1 MLTLDEEKILGY
13 SPYWLSSL
21 SACYDSPF
29 AHNTTINQ
37 PIPTS
42 PTEKK
47 PNWQP
52 PPAETYYKPDEY
64 ILKTI
69 THTICIP
76 TVVTSVISEKIP
88 YPTTT
93 STSVKP
99 IMPTASAPSQ
109 TEWVIS
115 TSIPV
120 QISKLIFHWSKYK
133 QLYPNFTGAASR
145 IRYSG
150 ILIGVACAIVF
161 LLWGFK
167 DFVSSLK

>member
-1 MLTLDEEKILGY
+1 MTHFFVLTFLPLFSIVMGNLQLEKAPKYNINIGCTKTTY
-13 SPYWLSSL
+13 A

-109 TEWVIS
+109 TD
-115 TSIPV
+115 
-120 QISKLIFHWSKYK
+120 KYK

-161 LLWGFK
+161 LL
-167 DFVSSLK
+167 